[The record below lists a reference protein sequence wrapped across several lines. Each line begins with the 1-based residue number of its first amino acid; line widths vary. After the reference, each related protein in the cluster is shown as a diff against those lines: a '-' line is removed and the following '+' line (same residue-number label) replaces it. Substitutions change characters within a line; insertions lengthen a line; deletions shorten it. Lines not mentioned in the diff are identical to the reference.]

1 MNNIKKQE
9 PVGIIQVI
17 TGDGRGK
24 TTSALGTAVRAVG
37 YKHRVIILQF
47 IKGDWYYGEQ
57 DGIRRLAPEVEFEK
71 CGIGFYKIM
80 DDDKPEELHKKAAA
94 EGLAR
99 AEEVITSGDYN
110 LVILDEI
117 NNAIHEGLLA
127 VEDVIAVLKQKP
139 PLVNV
144 ILTGRDAHERIIE
157 HADMVSEVRDV
168 KHPFKKGILAQRGF
182 DY

>member
-1 MNNIKKQE
+1 MSDKKQE
-9 PVGIIQVI
+9 KIGIIQVI

-37 YKHRVIILQF
+37 YGHRVIILQF

-57 DGIRRLAPEVEFEK
+57 DGIKRLAPEVEFEK
-71 CGIGFYKIM
+71 CGLGFYKIM

-94 EGLAR
+94 DGLRR
-99 AEEVITSGDYN
+99 ASEAIKSGKYN

-117 NNAIHEGLLA
+117 NNAIHEGLLKA
-127 VEDVIAVLKQKP
+127 TDVTKILRNKP
-139 PLVNV
+139 ETVHI
-144 ILTGRDAHERIIE
+144 ILTGRDAHREILE
-157 HADMVSEVRDV
+157 VADMVSEIRDV

>member
-1 MNNIKKQE
+1 MADKKQE
-9 PVGIIQVI
+9 KVGIIHVI

-57 DGIRRLAPEVEFEK
+57 DGIKRLAPEVEFEK
-71 CGIGFYKIM
+71 CGLGFYKIV
-80 DDDKPEELHKKAAA
+80 DDDKPEEAHKAAAA
-94 EGLAR
+94 EGLCR
-99 AEEVITSGDYN
+99 AEEAITSGDYN

-117 NNAIHEGLLA
+117 NNAIHEGLLS
-127 VEDVIAVLKQKP
+127 VKDVLEVLKKKP
-139 PLVNV
+139 PLVHV
-144 ILTGRDAHERIIE
+144 ILTGRDAHPEIIE
-157 HADMVSEVRDV
+157 FADMVSEIRDI
-168 KHPFKKGILAQRGF
+168 KHPYTKGILAQRGF